1 MVTMELTFLF
11 ICFYLYLWE
20 LRWKALEYQ
29 FWRMHACMHAGCL
42 LPLRCR
48 VGYDVAVVYKQE
60 RTGSDVAVVYKQER
74 IGSHV

>member
-1 MVTMELTFLF
+1 MVTMELTSFIYMFLF
-11 ICFYLYLWE
+11 IVMGAQME
-20 LRWKALEYQ
+20 GSGIPVLED
-29 FWRMHACMHAGCL
+29 ACMHAGCL
-42 LPLRCR
+42 LSLGCR